1 MVEII
6 NSKENLDEGMVELA
20 NIFYREEGNKILT
33 TLDEIKEQFDKYKNF
48 KLFVIRQ
55 DGKTVSMAGISIFNV
70 FFDRKPNAWISWV
83 ITNPD
88 FRGKHYAQQIMEE
101 AIKYAKEAGCGQVML
116 DSANNE
122 KRIAAHKLYRKLG
135 FEGDNNSFFEMYF

>member
-1 MVEII
+1 
-6 NSKENLDEGMVELA
+6 MVELA
-20 NIFYREEGNKILT
+20 NIFYHEECSKNLI

-55 DGKTVSMAGISIFNV
+55 DEKTVSMAGISIFDE
-70 FFDRKPNAWISWV
+70 FFSRKPKAWISRA

-101 AIKYAKEAGCGQVML
+101 AIKYAKIVGCGQVML

-122 KRIAAHKLYRKLG
+122 RRIAAHKLYRKLG
-135 FEGDNNSFFEMYF
+135 F